1 MTPFVR
7 KWGLPARWKAPP
19 ASKRRNRRGVG
30 AHTVEPVPVIDP
42 KALNEPQGTDFFG
55 FEEIL
60 SPRERDARDRVRA
73 FMREAQPIVNEAWN
87 TAQFP
92 FDLFYKLADLH
103 ITGGII
109 QGYGCSGMTPLG
121 AGMVA
126 MEMSR
131 GDGSLTTAFGVHSG
145 LAMGAI
151 DILGSEEQKQ
161 RWLPA
166 MAKMEKIGAF
176 ALTEPLHGSDAVLLD
191 TTARRDGDHW
201 VLNGEKKWIG
211 NGSFADLVIVWAR
224 DEEDGQV
231 KGFVVEKGSPG
242 YEAEV
247 ITGKIAKRGVW
258 QAEITLHDVRVPEE
272 NRLQNARSFR
282 DTAKVLVATRFAV
295 AWEAIGHAIAAYE
308 VAVAYA
314 KQRIQFGFPLSY
326 QPLVQNRLAWMLT
339 EITGMQAICFRLS
352 QLLADGRLTDAQAS
366 IGKMNNAR
374 KARAIVADARD
385 LLGGN
390 GILLEYAVGRHMADV
405 EAVITYEGTDAIQ
418 SLIIG
423 REITGTSA
431 YAPFRPK

>member
-1 MTPFVR
+1 
-7 KWGLPARWKAPP
+7 
-19 ASKRRNRRGVG
+19 
-30 AHTVEPVPVIDP
+30 VIDP
-42 KALNEPQGTDFFG
+42 ATLNEPQGTDFFG
-55 FEEIL
+55 FEEYL
-60 SPRERDARDRVRA
+60 SSRERDARDRVRA
-73 FMREAQPIVNEAWN
+73 FMKEAQPVVNEAWN

-92 FDLFYKLADLH
+92 HDLFYRLADLH

-109 QGYGCSGMTPLG
+109 QGYGCAAMTPLG

-151 DILGSEEQKQ
+151 DILGSNEQKQ

-166 MAKMEKIGAF
+166 MARMEKIGAF

-191 TTARRDGDHW
+191 TSARRDGDHW
-201 VLNGEKKWIG
+201 VLNGEKRWIG
-211 NGSFADLVIVWAR
+211 NGSWADLVVVWAR

-258 QAEITLHDVRVPEE
+258 QAAITLRDVRVPEE
-272 NRLQNARSFR
+272 NRLQGARSFR

-326 QPLVQNRLAWMLT
+326 QQLVQNRLAWMLT

-352 QLLADGRLTDAQAS
+352 QLLADGKLTDAQAS

>member
-1 MTPFVR
+1 M
-7 KWGLPARWKAPP
+7 
-19 ASKRRNRRGVG
+19 
-30 AHTVEPVPVIDP
+30 IDP
-42 KALNEPQGTDFFG
+42 ATLNEPQGTDFFG
-55 FEEIL
+55 FEEYL
-60 SPRERDARDRVRA
+60 SSRERDARDRVRA
-73 FMREAQPIVNEAWN
+73 FMKEAQPIVNEAWN

-92 FDLFYKLADLH
+92 HDLFYRLADLH

-109 QGYGCSGMTPLG
+109 QGYGCAAMTPLG

-151 DILGSEEQKQ
+151 DILGSNEQKQ

-166 MAKMEKIGAF
+166 MARMEKIGAF

-191 TTARRDGDHW
+191 TSARRDGGHW
-201 VLNGEKKWIG
+201 VLNGEKRWIG
-211 NGSFADLVIVWAR
+211 NGSWADLVVVWAR

-231 KGFVVEKGSPG
+231 KGFVVEKGNPG

-258 QAEITLHDVRVPEE
+258 QAAITLRDVRVPEE
-272 NRLQNARSFR
+272 NRLQGARSFR

-326 QPLVQNRLAWMLT
+326 QQLVQNRLAWMLT

-352 QLLADGRLTDAQAS
+352 QLLADGKLTDAQAS

-390 GILLEYAVGRHMADV
+390 GILLEYAVGRHMADL

>member
-1 MTPFVR
+1 
-7 KWGLPARWKAPP
+7 
-19 ASKRRNRRGVG
+19 
-30 AHTVEPVPVIDP
+30 
-42 KALNEPQGTDFFG
+42 
-55 FEEIL
+55 
-60 SPRERDARDRVRA
+60 
-73 FMREAQPIVNEAWN
+73 
-87 TAQFP
+87 
-92 FDLFYKLADLH
+92 
-103 ITGGII
+103 
-109 QGYGCSGMTPLG
+109 
-121 AGMVA
+121 
-126 MEMSR
+126 
-131 GDGSLTTAFGVHSG
+131 
-145 LAMGAI
+145 
-151 DILGSEEQKQ
+151 
-161 RWLPA
+161 
-166 MAKMEKIGAF
+166 
-176 ALTEPLHGSDAVLLD
+176 
-191 TTARRDGDHW
+191 
-201 VLNGEKKWIG
+201 
-211 NGSFADLVIVWAR
+211 VWAR

-258 QAEITLHDVRVPEE
+258 QAAITLRDVRVPEE
-272 NRLQNARSFR
+272 NRLQGARSFR

-326 QPLVQNRLAWMLT
+326 QQLVQNRLAWMLT

-352 QLLADGRLTDAQAS
+352 QLLADGKLTDAQAS